1 MPRDEVEAAYF
12 TLLRAR
18 EELDALRR
26 YDEYLTAE
34 AQRLR
39 RTTNEA
45 EALREGVDRRLLRAL
60 RHSDTPLAQAVTA
73 RLAVLAEEQASLP
86 ERIEAAAAYVE
97 ACERTHRE
105 LQQGR

>member
-26 YDEYLTAE
+26 YDEYLLAE

-39 RTTNEA
+39 RSTSEA
-45 EALREGVDRRLLRAL
+45 GALRDGVDPRLLRAL
-60 RHSDTPLAQAVTA
+60 RHSDAPLAQAVTA
-73 RLAVLAEEQASLP
+73 RLAVLAEEHASLP
-86 ERIEAAAAYVE
+86 ERVSAAEAYVE
-97 ACERTHRE
+97 DCERAHRE
-105 LQQGR
+105 LQGGR